1 MSQPGKFIAAALL
14 LFLLAGVQP
23 MAAQKPIPEF
33 YIAVAPSVVT
43 VHQGEMTTLTVNI
56 RCNDSSFI
64 AIADCTGREKFDLS
78 FSPFPEGMRAETAAG
93 RIGANTVAITVSSKA
108 AVGSFPVQVTVIA
121 GSTTQEQT
129 FLLSVKRSASSSS
142 SPPEEMQPGEAPA
155 SPGATWEHHV
165 LVASSPEEF
174 NYMADELGQ
183 DSWELVSVIRR
194 RDAGAVEWIGFFKR
208 PKS

>member
-1 MSQPGKFIAAALL
+1 MPQPGKFIATVLL
-14 LFLLAGVQP
+14 LFFLAAVKP

-43 VHQGEMTTLTVNI
+43 IHQGEMTTLTVTI

-64 AIADCTGREKFDLS
+64 AIEDCTGREKFDLS

-108 AVGSFPVQVTVIA
+108 AVGSFPVHVTVVA
-121 GSTTQEQT
+121 GTTTQEQT
-129 FLLSVKRSASSSS
+129 FLLSVKQSASSSS
-142 SPPEEMQPGEAPA
+142 APGEIQA
-155 SPGATWEHHV
+155 SGEATADPGSAWEYHA
-165 LVASSPEEF
+165 LVAKSPEEF
-174 NYMADELGQ
+174 NRMADDLGE

-194 RDAGAVEWIGFFKR
+194 RNAGVVEWIGFFKR
-208 PKS
+208 PKR

>member
-1 MSQPGKFIAAALL
+1 MPQPGKLIAAALL

-33 YIAVAPSVVT
+33 FIAVAPSVVT

-78 FSPFPEGMRAETAAG
+78 LSQFPDGMRAETAAG

-108 AVGSFPVQVTVIA
+108 AVGSFPVHVTVVA

-129 FLLSVKRSASSSS
+129 FLLSVKQSAASSSA
-142 SPPEEMQPGEAPA
+142 PGEIQPGEAPA
-155 SPGATWEHHV
+155 SPAATWEHHV

-194 RDAGAVEWIGFFKR
+194 RDAGVVEWIGFFKR
-208 PKS
+208 PRS